1 MIKSIHNLTFERIYG
16 IIVFVLHRKLLKKG
30 ECLYILND
38 KIKYYTKEIIKL
50 SKIVIIGLFIISA
63 IVLIKYKPMY
73 SIKLGNKK
81 IGYLNK
87 LENFDNYIEEVKDN
101 ENIAFVELKEQ
112 PQISINLVSRNTRSS
127 EDEIKSQIKDNLQ
140 VEYTSYAITYKGQNI
155 AYLSNMEKAEDAI
168 SKLNKNSNNN
178 DLGILQVYSDNYDE
192 ISAQETETAIKNIS
206 KLIKKQ
212 DKNKVKLASN
222 NNNKRI
228 TDATNVKDEEK
239 VTNKKKDN
247 NDTSK
252 KVSKNK
258 TNKKEKITSNK
269 TKTKKTTSE
278 KTSTKKLVV
287 GLSKPLNGIITSR
300 YGGRRSPGGIGST
313 NHKGLDIAAK
323 RGTTI
328 KVAAGGTVKFAG
340 YKGSLGNLVIIDHGN
355 GMQTYYGHCSK
366 IYVKKGQKVE
376 TGEKIAAVG
385 STGAATGPHLH
396 FEIHIKGATVNP
408 QNYLY

>member
-1 MIKSIHNLTFERIYG
+1 MIKSIHNLTFGRIYG

-239 VTNKKKDN
+239 VT
-247 NDTSK
+247 
-252 KVSKNK
+252 
-258 TNKKEKITSNK
+258 SNK